1 MKELKVKKSGKLM
14 KRMFVFLF
22 FVVIAAWC
30 TPSFAIQG
38 LGADN
43 KLTSDGQINGV
54 HITAAATMTVDN
66 TGNFHDILTSQI
78 GVSPYNTNAV
88 TTTAFNQGN
97 ITFSTNST
105 VYGVIGD
112 PTLYLNTINANATTL
127 NLLGTVNTRL
137 MKVATGTV
145 NFNSG
150 TLGAAGNA
158 AAIDFTGDGTI
169 NVAASTS
176 VTGALT
182 NDAIGAQKGTL
193 NLYGATAGTDQWNGQ
208 VGTAGGGLRSINV
221 VGGTNT
227 AGITSQITGAV
238 DAYNFNLA
246 TNTLKIIG
254 TLNVENGP
262 GGALNTTLASSSVF
276 GHIVETGAATLTGAQ
291 TIKVT
296 IPTTSYIP
304 LGTLFNII
312 QASSITNSIVPTI
325 TAVNGTNP
333 LYTFAVE
340 PITGTT
346 AGKLTI
352 KTTGNPIKPATPF
365 TNSAAPMAAVVADAL
380 LTLPATSDVVLAIN
394 NLTTADAVANAE
406 AQLAPSTP
414 SLVAPLVTFQ
424 GAREF
429 QNIWLSRL
437 DMCGQVSTPDEEKS
451 TCEDKKAT
459 SGWWAKGF
467 GYFGQQNDRGAFPG
481 YDSTIAGTMVAYDV
495 PLGQDTRAGLGFGYA
510 RTTINGNT
518 YDTNTN
524 FDTYQTTA
532 YIGHD
537 QGPWFVHGSA
547 SFGWNEYSDRRHI
560 VFPGVDS
567 TANAE
572 YSGQD
577 YTTFVNTGYHFS
589 APMKFTITPLASLQY
604 SRVNIDSYTDKG
616 AGDADL
622 HVKSQGYNFLESG
635 LGAKVERDFT
645 FHSLTLVPEMHLEWL
660 HELSNPALKQTA
672 DYTVGSAS
680 FTTPG
685 LKTSPDTFHAGTSLA
700 LLSCMCSKT
709 KLSLEVGY
717 DYYLRHDGY
726 SANQATARVTGRF

>member
-1 MKELKVKKSGKLM
+1 M
-14 KRMFVFLF
+14 KRILFLTVF
-22 FVVIAAWC
+22 IAAMAVWC
-30 TPSFAIQG
+30 TPGFATQDVVNTDPDPTPLSATGITAGVTIGIAAPIAASGKTLSVGAGQNIFTNNQVG
-38 LGADN
+38 GVTTDRTLSAVAAGAD
-43 KLTSDGQINGV
+43 SE
-54 HITAAATMTVDN
+54 
-66 TGNFHDILTSQI
+66 
-78 GVSPYNTNAV
+78 Y
-88 TTTAFNQGN
+88 N
-97 ITFSTNST
+97 ITFGGSSN
-105 VYGVIGD
+105 VYGRVSGASGIKIFSSITASG
-112 PTLYLNTINANATTL
+112 
-127 NLLGTVNTRL
+127 GTGT
-137 MKVATGTV
+137 TV
-145 NFNSG
+145 NFEGRVNDTDLLVGAGKVSFNSAS
-150 TLGAAGNA
+150 LDNA
-158 AAIDFTGDGTI
+158 ITRTNFTGDGTI
-169 NVAASTS
+169 NVAANTL
-176 VTGALT
+176 VTGSISGQSGTA
-182 NDAIGAQKGTL
+182 DQGTL
-193 NLYGATAGTDQWNGQ
+193 NLMGAAAGQDQWNGAIGGAKALKLIQ
-208 VGTAGGGLRSINV
+208 VSNGDTSGV
-221 VGGTNT
+221 
-227 AGITSQITGAV
+227 TSQITGAV
-238 DAYNFNLA
+238 STYGFDLG
-246 TNTLKIIG
+246 TNTLKIVGAPTLTTG
-254 TLNVENGP
+254 TGI
-262 GGALNTTLASSSVF
+262 NTTLGSATVY
-276 GHIVETGAATLTGAQ
+276 GNINATGAFTYTGNP
-291 TIKVT
+291 KVNVT
-296 IPTTSYIP
+296 VPTGTYIP
-304 LGTLFNII
+304 LGTLFNIVNDNGTGTTG
-312 QASSITNSIVPTI
+312 QTVTVTNVG
-325 TAVNGTNP
+325 GTNP
-333 LYTFAVE
+333 LYTFTATPTNVGA
-340 PITGTT
+340 IQIQTTGT
-346 AGKLTI
+346 
-352 KTTGNPIKPATPF
+352 PIKPATPS
-365 TNSAAPMAAVVADAL
+365 TNSVAPIAAAVADAL
-380 LTLPATSDVVLAIN
+380 LTLPVTSPVVLAIN

-429 QNIWLSRL
+429 QNLWLSYL

-451 TCEDKKAT
+451 TCEGEKAT

-481 YDSTIAGTMVAYDV
+481 YNSTIAGTMVAYDV

-510 RTTINGNT
+510 RTTIDGNT

-524 FDTYQTTA
+524 FDTYQTTV

-537 QGPWFVHGSA
+537 QGSWFVHGSG

-589 APMKFTITPLASLQY
+589 APMKFTITPFASLQY

-622 HVKSQGYNFLESG
+622 HVKPQGYDFLESG

-645 FHSLTLVPEMHLEWL
+645 FHRLTLVPEMHLEWL

>member
-1 MKELKVKKSGKLM
+1 M
-14 KRMFVFLF
+14 KRILFLVIF
-22 FVVIAAWC
+22 IAAMAVWC
-30 TPSFAIQG
+30 TPSFAAAESVGPGGSPRDTDTTGNAAGYSINTG
-38 LGADN
+38 GVEWTLHVIAGDN
-43 KLTSDGQINGV
+43 IFTDNAAGMPGSDYTKSA
-54 HITAAATMTVDN
+54 ITAESASHADV
-66 TGNFHDILTSQI
+66 NFSGSSNVYGTI
-78 GVSPYNTNAV
+78 GASNK
-88 TTTAFNQGN
+88 FLN
-97 ITFSTNST
+97 ITAGGGTST
-105 VYGVIGD
+105 
-112 PTLYLNTINANATTL
+112 
-127 NLLGTVNTRL
+127 
-137 MKVATGTV
+137 TV
-145 NFNSG
+145 NFHGTVLGTTLLVGAGTVDFSSG
-150 TLGAAGNA
+150 TLTNVLT
-158 AAIDFTGDGTI
+158 DTTFNGDGTI
-169 NVAASTS
+169 TVAANTKVASTLS
-176 VTGALT
+176 MNGGTA
-182 NDAIGAQKGTL
+182 NQGTL
-193 NLYGATAGTDQWNGQ
+193 NLMGAAAGVDQWTGAVGGAKALKLIQVNNGSTAG
-208 VGTAGGGLRSINV
+208 V
-221 VGGTNT
+221 
-227 AGITSQITGAV
+227 TSQITGAV
-238 DAYNFNLA
+238 STYGFDLG
-246 TNTLKIIG
+246 TNTLKIVGAPTLTLG
-254 TLNVENGP
+254 TGI
-262 GGALNTTLASSSVF
+262 NTTLGSATVY
-276 GHIVETGAATLTGAQ
+276 GNINATGGFTYTGDP
-291 TIKVT
+291 KVNVT
-296 IPTTSYIP
+296 IPTGTYIP
-304 LGTLFNII
+304 LGTLFNIVNDNGAGTTG
-312 QASSITNSIVPTI
+312 QTVTVTNVS
-325 TAVNGTNP
+325 GNP
-333 LYTFAVE
+333 LYTFTAT
-340 PITGTT
+340 PTSTGSIQIKSTGT
-346 AGKLTI
+346 
-352 KTTGNPIKPATPF
+352 PIKPETLS
-365 TNSAAPMAAVVADAL
+365 TNSVAPIAAAVADAL
-380 LTLPATSDVVLAIN
+380 LTLPVTSPVVLVIN

-429 QNIWLSRL
+429 QNIWLSYL

-451 TCEDKKAT
+451 TCEGKKAT

-481 YDSTIAGTMVAYDV
+481 YSSTIAGTMVAYDV

-510 RTTINGNT
+510 RTTIDGNT

-560 VFPGVDS
+560 VFPGMDS

-589 APMKFTITPLASLQY
+589 APMKFKITPFVSLQY

-616 AGDADL
+616 AGDANL
-622 HVKSQGYNFLESG
+622 HVKSQGYDFLESG
-635 LGAKVERDFT
+635 LGAKVERDFI

-672 DYTVGSAS
+672 DYTVGSES